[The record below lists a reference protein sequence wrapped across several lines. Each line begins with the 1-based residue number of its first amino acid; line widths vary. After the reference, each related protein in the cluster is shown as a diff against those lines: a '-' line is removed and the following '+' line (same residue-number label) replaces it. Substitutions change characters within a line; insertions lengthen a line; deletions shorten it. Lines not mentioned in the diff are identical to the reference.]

1 MPYQANTSD
10 QDKTRQR
17 NDLQCEMI
25 MKSADLKKILS
36 GKVKLDAEIRSLK
49 KERERATLEIQGKEK
64 QIEKIDQEAR
74 MVEIE
79 IKNLKKKM
87 NLL

>member
-17 NDLQCEMI
+17 NDLQREMI

>member
-1 MPYQANTSD
+1 MYQAND
-10 QDKTRQR
+10 VGQDKTRQR
-17 NDLQCEMI
+17 NDLQREMI

-36 GKVKLDAEIRSLK
+36 GKIKLDAEIRNLK
-49 KERERATLEIQGKEK
+49 KERERMSLEMQGKET

-87 NLL
+87 NLV